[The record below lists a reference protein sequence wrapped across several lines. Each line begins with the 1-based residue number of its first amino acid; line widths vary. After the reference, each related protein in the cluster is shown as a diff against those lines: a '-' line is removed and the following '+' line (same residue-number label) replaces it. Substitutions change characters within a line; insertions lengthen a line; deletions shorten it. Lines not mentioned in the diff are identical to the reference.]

1 MIGYHAVIN
10 SCLLIPDTIVY
21 LLYKVLEILVYL
33 VRGRDMKKF
42 IGFIAAL
49 MLMATPVSVLA
60 EKSPTTK
67 NNGGGYDGCATDNIA
82 LAAKGCTAYVNGQWL
97 TSNGDGTVTTQ
108 AGNVL
113 DSNGNLIRTNGNAAA
128 TVRTASAYEFRF
140 DHDFAQ
146 FASVLVDD
154 VWVDPSFYTARSGS
168 TIITLKQAFIDTLSE
183 GTHKLTVTFNDAA
196 PMHTTFVVSRT
207 ATRAGTAVPNTGDVN
222 YSVYYM
228 MFGGALIVMAGAGY
242 ILYTNKH

>member
-1 MIGYHAVIN
+1 
-10 SCLLIPDTIVY
+10 
-21 LLYKVLEILVYL
+21 
-33 VRGRDMKKF
+33 MKKF
-42 IGFIAAL
+42 IGFMAAL
-49 MLMATPVSVLA
+49 MLMTTPVSVLA

-113 DSNGNLIRTNGNAAA
+113 DSNGNLIRTNGN
-128 TVRTASAYEFRF
+128 
-140 DHDFAQ
+140 
-146 FASVLVDD
+146 
-154 VWVDPSFYTARSGS
+154 
-168 TIITLKQAFIDTLSE
+168 
-183 GTHKLTVTFNDAA
+183 
-196 PMHTTFVVSRT
+196 VV
-207 ATRAGTAVPNTGDVN
+207 ARAGTAVPNTGDVN

>member
-1 MIGYHAVIN
+1 
-10 SCLLIPDTIVY
+10 
-21 LLYKVLEILVYL
+21 
-33 VRGRDMKKF
+33 MKKF

-49 MLMATPVSVLA
+49 LLMATPVSVLA

-97 TSNGDGTVTTQ
+97 TSNGDGTVTTS
-108 AGNVL
+108 AGNIL
-113 DSNGNLIRTNGNAAA
+113 DANGNLVGRAGNA
-128 TVRTASAYEFRF
+128 TVKTANAYEFRF
-140 DHDFAQ
+140 DHEFAH
-146 FASVLVDD
+146 FTSVLVDD

-183 GTHKLTVTFNDAA
+183 GTHKLTVTFDDAA
-196 PMHTTFVVSRT
+196 PMSTTFVVSRT
-207 ATRAGTAVPNTGDVN
+207 AARAGAAVPNTGDVN
-222 YSVYYM
+222 YGVYYM